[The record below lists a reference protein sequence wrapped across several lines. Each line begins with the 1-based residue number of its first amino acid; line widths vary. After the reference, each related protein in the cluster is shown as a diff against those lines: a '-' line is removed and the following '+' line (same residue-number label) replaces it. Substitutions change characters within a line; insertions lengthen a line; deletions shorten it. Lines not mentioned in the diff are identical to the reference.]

1 MGLFKL
7 DYYSASVKRLT
18 YTTDTET
25 WIKKSSYSV
34 VSDLTAKG
42 YLSPVWTNN
51 QDVWLDR
58 YWQQWQF
65 ECDYPFDVKE
75 TDLLTI
81 GWVDYQ
87 VKSFARVKG
96 IKIDRMRFILTLPKN
111 W

>member
-1 MGLFKL
+1 MGYFKL
-7 DYYSASVKRLT
+7 DYYEASVKRLS
-18 YTTDTET
+18 YTTDAN
-25 WIKKSSYSV
+25 WNKKSIYAV
-34 VSDLTAKG
+34 VEGLTAKG

-58 YWQQWQF
+58 YGQQWNF

-75 TDLLTI
+75 TDILTI
-81 GWVDYQ
+81 NGTDYQ

-111 W
+111 Q

>member
-1 MGLFKL
+1 MGYFKL
-7 DYYSASVKRLT
+7 DYYEASVKRLT

-58 YWQQWQF
+58 YWQQWNF

-75 TDLLTI
+75 TDILTI

-96 IKIDRMRFILTLPKN
+96 IKIDRMRFVLTLPKN
-111 W
+111 Q

>member
-18 YTTDTET
+18 YTTDTAT
-25 WIKKSSYSV
+25 WNMKSSYSV